1 MKRDIIKIE
10 NESINRE
17 GLGSKAIDSD
27 KIKREEAE
35 DIVRQYAASDSMEEL
50 VFASELNFDERME
63 IRYMA
68 KRFNLSEKLVAV
80 PTGPQ
85 GRVSA
90 RVFYGIICYF
100 FCNVLK

>member
-1 MKRDIIKIE
+1 MKRDIIKVD

-27 KIKREEAE
+27 HITREEAE
-35 DIVRQYAASDSMEEL
+35 DIVRNYAASNRLDDL

-68 KRFNLSEKLVAV
+68 KRYNLCEKLVAV
-80 PTGPQ
+80 PA
-85 GRVSA
+85 GRVSSY
-90 RVFYGIICYF
+90 FYA
-100 FCNVLK
+100 